1 MMMLYR
7 FSLTALAVALAAI
20 LTLALLDGPKVW
32 IVAAASVGVVAL
44 IVTVWAVVKPLNA
57 VQNGIYLLRSQDY
70 GSRLRTVGQPDA
82 DRIVGFF
89 NNLMQALRDER
100 LKNEERNKFL
110 QLLIDASP
118 MGIAICN
125 FDGVPESSNAAYRT
139 FRSPELDAAIAALGE
154 EETVTL
160 RLGSSCILRVSRLW
174 FMDCGF
180 RRPFILVEQL
190 TDEIRQA
197 ERDVYNR
204 IVRTISH
211 EVNNTL
217 SSVMSVMETLGTLHT
232 DDRDITATLAS
243 CHGSCNSLSQFVSRY
258 AEIVKLP
265 DPDRETIDLNEFI
278 AGMMPMLARMAPKGI
293 SLSASLD
300 ATAGAVEA
308 DRAMLERVMI
318 NIVRNAIESISESG
332 TVTIATAPVALT
344 VTDNGSGIDPEAARR
359 LFTPFFST
367 KPSGHGL
374 GLMLVAEILHR
385 HNARFSLR
393 TDPATRLTTFAIHL

>member
-1 MMMLYR
+1 MMLYR
-7 FSLTALAVALAAI
+7 FSLTALAVALAALI
-20 LTLALLDGPKVW
+20 ALALLDGPKVW
-32 IVAAASVGVVAL
+32 IAVAGAVGAGAF
-44 IVTVWAVVKPLNA
+44 IVTVWAVVKPLTA

-82 DRIVGFF
+82 DRIAGFF
-89 NNLMQALRDER
+89 NRLMQTLHDER

-125 FDGVPESSNAAYRT
+125 FDGVPESSNAAYRALS
-139 FRSPELDAAIAALGE
+139 SPELDAAIAALRE
-154 EETVTL
+154 EETATL
-160 RLGSSCILRVSRLW
+160 RLGSSSIFRISRLW

-217 SSVMSVMETLGTLHT
+217 SSVMSVMETLGMMHT
-232 DDRDITATLAS
+232 DDRDITATLTS
-243 CHGSCNSLSQFVSRY
+243 CHGSCASLSQFVSRY

-265 DPDRETIDLNEFI
+265 EPDKETIDLNGFI
-278 AGMMPMLARMAPKGI
+278 EGMMPMLTRIAPEGV
-293 SLSASLD
+293 AVNTSLD
-300 ATAGAVEA
+300 PEAGTVAA
-308 DRAMLERVMI
+308 DRAMLERVMV
-318 NIVRNAIESISESG
+318 NIVRNAVESIAVTG
-332 TVTIATAPVALT
+332 TVVIATAPGGLT
-344 VTDNGSGIDPEAARR
+344 VTDSGTGIDTEAARR

-393 TDPATRLTTFAIHL
+393 TDSATALTTFTINF

>member
-1 MMMLYR
+1 MMLYR

-20 LTLALLDGPKVW
+20 LTLVLLDGPKVW
-32 IVAAASVGVVAL
+32 IVVAASVGVVAL

-125 FDGVPESSNAAYRT
+125 FDGVPESSNAAYRA
-139 FRSPELDAAIAALGE
+139 FSSPELDAAIAALGLE
-154 EETVTL
+154 ESATL
-160 RLGSSCILRVSRLW
+160 RLGSASIYRISRLW

-197 ERDVYNR
+197 ERDLFNR

-217 SSVMSVMETLGTLHT
+217 SSVMSVMETLGTIHT
-232 DDRDITATLAS
+232 DDPQITATLAS
-243 CHGSCNSLSQFVSRY
+243 CHGSCSSLSQFVSRY

-265 DPDRETIDLNEFI
+265 EPEKERIDLNEFV
-278 AGMMPMLARMAPKGI
+278 AGMMPMLARMAPEGI
-293 SLSASLD
+293 LLSTALD
-300 ATAGAVEA
+300 AAAGSVEA

-318 NIVRNAIESISESG
+318 NIVRNAIESIAGAG
-332 TVTIATAPVALT
+332 TVTIATAPGGLS
-344 VTDNGSGIDPEAARR
+344 VTDDGSGIDPEAARR

-385 HNARFSLR
+385 HNAAFSLR
-393 TDPATRLTTFAIHL
+393 TDPSTRLTTFSIRL

>member
-1 MMMLYR
+1 MMLYR
-7 FSLTALAVALAAI
+7 FSLTALAVALAALI
-20 LTLALLDGPKVW
+20 SLALLDGPKVW
-32 IVAAASVGVVAL
+32 IAVAGAVGAVAFV
-44 IVTVWAVVKPLNA
+44 VTVWAVVKPLTA

-82 DRIVGFF
+82 DRIAGFF
-89 NNLMQALRDER
+89 NRLMQTLHDER

-125 FDGVPESSNAAYRT
+125 FDGVPESSNEAYRT
-139 FRSPELDAAIAALGE
+139 FSSPELDAAIAALSE
-154 EETVTL
+154 EETATL
-160 RLGSSCILRVSRLW
+160 RLGSESIFRISRLW

-217 SSVMSVMETLGTLHT
+217 SSVMSVMETLGMMHT

-243 CHGSCNSLSQFVSRY
+243 CHGSCASLSQFVSRY

-265 DPDRETIDLNEFI
+265 EPDKETVDLNGMVGE
-278 AGMMPMLARMAPKGI
+278 MMPLLARMAPDGVAVST
-293 SLSASLD
+293 SLNPE
-300 ATAGAVEA
+300 AGTVAA
-308 DRAMLERVMI
+308 DRAMLERVMV
-318 NIVRNAIESISESG
+318 NIVRNAVESIAGSG
-332 TVTIATAPVALT
+332 TVVIATAPGTLT
-344 VTDNGSGIDPEAARR
+344 VTDSGTGIDAEAARR

-385 HNARFSLR
+385 HNASFSLR
-393 TDPATRLTTFAIHL
+393 TDPATALTTFTINF

>member
-1 MMMLYR
+1 MLYR

-20 LTLALLDGPKVW
+20 LALALLDGPKAW
-32 IVAAASVGVVAL
+32 IVVAGAAGAVAL
-44 IVTVWAVVKPLNA
+44 AITVGAVVKPLNA

-125 FDGVPESSNAAYRT
+125 FDGVPESSNAAYRA
-139 FRSPELDAAIAALGE
+139 FSSPELDAAIAALGLE
-154 EETVTL
+154 ESATL
-160 RLGSSCILRVSRLW
+160 RLGSASIYRISRLW

-217 SSVMSVMETLGTLHT
+217 SSVMSVMETLGTIHT
-232 DDRDITATLAS
+232 DDPQITATLAS
-243 CHGSCNSLSQFVSRY
+243 CHGSCSSLSQFVSRY

-265 DPDRETIDLNEFI
+265 EPEKERIDLNEFV
-278 AGMMPMLARMAPKGI
+278 AGMMPMLARMAPEGI
-293 SLSASLD
+293 LLSTALD
-300 ATAGAVEA
+300 ATAGSVEA

-318 NIVRNAIESISESG
+318 NIVRNAIESIPGAG
-332 TVTIATAPVALT
+332 TVTIATAPGALS
-344 VTDNGSGIDPEAARR
+344 VTDDGSGIDPEAARR

-385 HNARFSLR
+385 HNAAFSLR
-393 TDPATRLTTFAIHL
+393 TDPSTRLTTFSIRL